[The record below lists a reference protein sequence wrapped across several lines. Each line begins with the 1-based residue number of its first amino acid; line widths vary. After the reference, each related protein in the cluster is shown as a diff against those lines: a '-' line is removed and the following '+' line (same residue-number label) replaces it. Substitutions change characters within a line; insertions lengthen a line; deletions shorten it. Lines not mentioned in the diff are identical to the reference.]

1 MNNNSNNFVNK
12 PKHDLDI
19 IRNSIRV
26 IENWPE
32 AGVVFRDIT
41 TLLQDPKA
49 FHMVIDVLVDRYSN
63 HKIDIIAGLDARGF
77 IFGPILAY
85 KLNLGFVPIR
95 KKGKLPYNT
104 FSETYSL
111 EYGDKTTVEIHTDA
125 VNAGGKYSAAIS
137 NSTCCA
143 VLPMAGIVWP
153 LEYLPNVLPPVKETG
168 KSTVNTPSPPPVPPL
183 RFVLFTPIL
192 TMFRIY
198 NFYSFGSNDIS
209 YYSIN
214 YSTSWNNNI
223 ISTCITYQHGVI
235 ERYKTIVSIYWY

>member
-125 VNAGGKYSAAIS
+125 VNAGANVVIVDDLIATGGTMLAACKLIQKLGA
-137 NSTCCA
+137 NVFECA
-143 VLPMAGIVWP
+143 VVNDLLYLGGGQIIRDAGFKVYSI
-153 LEYLPNVLPPVKETG
+153 LEYK
-168 KSTVNTPSPPPVPPL
+168 
-183 RFVLFTPIL
+183 
-192 TMFRIY
+192 
-198 NFYSFGSNDIS
+198 
-209 YYSIN
+209 
-214 YSTSWNNNI
+214 
-223 ISTCITYQHGVI
+223 
-235 ERYKTIVSIYWY
+235 